1 MSRGKYTPEV
11 SFSIEARKANPAQL
25 EAGERLFGRLIANA
39 RESTAQVD
47 GQSGHGRRQPPGLAD
62 PPHSLTGGL

>member
-1 MSRGKYTPEV
+1 MEGRKLPEV
-11 SFSIEARKANPAQL
+11 RFSIEARETSPAQL
-25 EAGERLFGRLIANA
+25 EAGERLFSRLLANA

-47 GQSGHGRRQPPGLAD
+47 GQSGHGRRQPPGLED

>member
-11 SFSIEARKANPAQL
+11 RFSIEARETSPAQL
-25 EAGERLFGRLIANA
+25 EAGERLFRRLIADA
-39 RESTAQVD
+39 SERSEQVD
-47 GQSGHGRRQPPGLAD
+47 GQSGHGRRQPPGHED